1 MVLLEG
7 SSWMLTGTAWARSLR
22 FENWIQGSRKASGF
36 SLLGPKN
43 QVQVFLYFNTKQ
55 KDDKKISWTL
65 MILYKSKKMN
75 ESWSSMVQGQH
86 ICGYLSFR
94 FFFFKKSKHFCN
106 NKIYTFL
113 RERGKAHFL
122 QNCKL
127 KIIRLMGEIGVRQA
141 VQNMPFCNQS
151 ANKSNN
157 DLNKNASRV

>member
-1 MVLLEG
+1 MRAEA
-7 SSWMLTGTAWARSLR
+7 AW
-22 FENWIQGSRKASGF
+22 SRVSTSVAIYHSA
-36 SLLGPKN
+36 
-43 QVQVFLYFNTKQ
+43 
-55 KDDKKISWTL
+55 
-65 MILYKSKKMN
+65 
-75 ESWSSMVQGQH
+75 
-86 ICGYLSFR
+86 